1 MFSKKLAYGFFFIFV
16 FLSFVAFYTNMPE
29 SKNKRVFQE
38 IEKYFP
44 YKIKKEFGGLDI
56 EDKRTG
62 EDLDV
67 ENSKVF
73 LIFDD
78 LMKKWGKNHLKLSED
93 QNKLIVLDDS
103 GKEIGIIELKN
114 DREKEFVKKFFFS
127 SSNSIN

>member
-1 MFSKKLAYGFFFIFV
+1 MFSRKIIYGFFFIFV

-29 SKNKRVFQE
+29 SKNKRVYQE
-38 IEKYFP
+38 IMKYFP

-67 ENSKVF
+67 ENAKVF
-73 LIFDD
+73 LVFDD

-93 QNKLIVLDDS
+93 KNKLIVLDDKGDTLAS
-103 GKEIGIIELKN
+103 IELKN
-114 DREKEFVKKFFFS
+114 ENEKEFVKKFFFS
-127 SSNSIN
+127 FESKK